1 MRFINTLFLLC
12 FFTTFSQV
20 KTPQASPKSKLI
32 QNVGL
37 TEITIEYFRPSI
49 KGRNI
54 MSDLV
59 PYGEIWRTGANNIS
73 TITFNDQVAID
84 NKLIPKGKYS
94 LLTKPNK
101 KSWDIYLLKHNKD
114 KSVLN
119 IIKNWDDQIIISEL
133 NIPVIS
139 TNNKVET
146 FTIDINDITNN
157 GANINLTWE
166 NTLIKIPVDVLSKKK
181 VLESIKEIVINNP
194 SAYDLYNSAS
204 YYLQEDEDL
213 NLAKKWINKAVE
225 IDSTKY
231 WMFRLQAVIHNK
243 LNLNKDA
250 IIAAKKGLE
259 LAKKAENNDHIR
271 MNLKSIQDWG
281 KLVSSN

>member
-1 MRFINTLFLLC
+1 MRIINTIFLLC

-119 IIKNWDDQIIISEL
+119 IIKNWDEQIIISEL

-146 FTIDINDITNN
+146 FAIDINDITNN
-157 GANINLTWE
+157 GANINLSWE
-166 NTLIKIPVDVLSKKK
+166 NTLIKIPVDVLSKQK
-181 VLESIKEIVINNP
+181 VLESIKEIVMNDP

-204 YYLQEDEDL
+204 YYLQEEEDL

-231 WMFRLQAVIHNK
+231 WMFRLQALIHNK

-250 IIAAKKGLE
+250 IIAAKNGLE
-259 LAKKAENNDHIR
+259 LAKKAGNNDHIR